1 MVRLLNKEINDKLEE
16 IINYIKKTDCFK
28 NYIKAKEIL
37 EARDD
42 LKDIIKNIKKNQQK
56 IVKNPKLKNE
66 LEKIINENLEVLES
80 DITYLSYKNSL
91 DEVNNLLT
99 IFENKINKYFD
110 EVFR

>member
-1 MVRLLNKEINDKLEE
+1 MLEFENKVA
-16 IINYIKKTDCFK
+16 NYIKKTDCFK